1 MQARLLTTAPEKAE
15 ADALILPIFEGQM
28 VLPSEAVALDKKLK
42 GAIAQLLKERE
53 FRGKFMELVPV
64 NNLTTLPSK
73 WTVLIGVGKP
83 EHLDM
88 VRLRNALQAA
98 GRILRKRGHR
108 RVAVVLPK
116 AVAATA
122 GAADV
127 ARAVTEGIGLS
138 NFDVGSLKTRHEHAL
153 THIDALSIIGLD
165 GDTAA
170 SAAMKDAIV
179 LTEATNRIRE
189 WVNAPAN
196 AFTPAVFVDKVRE
209 AVKGTGLD
217 LKVLEVAD
225 MRRLKMGALLAV
237 ARGSEEPAKMIVL
250 RYNASNARIAPKRGS
265 RGAAGPG
272 RRGGPMLAL
281 VGKGITFDSGG
292 ISIKPA
298 QNMEMMKSDMGGGA
312 AVVGAMLAIAE
323 LKPRIDVIGV
333 VPTTEN
339 MPSGKAIKP
348 GDVVTGS
355 GGKTI
360 EIINTDAEGRL
371 ILSDGITYAV
381 KEGATH
387 IVDIA
392 TLTGSIMRTLGPL
405 AIGAFGNDPTL
416 MDLVRRAADLA
427 GERVWELPTWA
438 DYDGLID
445 SEIAD
450 IKNSTVPWAGATTA
464 ALFLREFV
472 EGRPWVHLDIAGSAW
487 QAASE
492 LKTVPKGPTGSG
504 VRVMAQLARLLA
516 ES

>member
-1 MQARLLTTAPEKAE
+1 VK
-15 ADALILPIFEGQM
+15 
-28 VLPSEAVALDKKLK
+28 
-42 GAIAQLLKERE
+42 
-53 FRGKFMELVPV
+53 
-64 NNLTTLPSK
+64 
-73 WTVLIGVGKP
+73 
-83 EHLDM
+83 
-88 VRLRNALQAA
+88 
-98 GRILRKRGHR
+98 
-108 RVAVVLPK
+108 
-116 AVAATA
+116 
-122 GAADV
+122 
-127 ARAVTEGIGLS
+127 
-138 NFDVGSLKTRHEHAL
+138 
-153 THIDALSIIGLD
+153 
-165 GDTAA
+165 
-170 SAAMKDAIV
+170 
-179 LTEATNRIRE
+179 
-189 WVNAPAN
+189 
-196 AFTPAVFVDKVRE
+196 E

-217 LKVLEVAD
+217 LKVLEVDD

-237 ARGSEEPAKMIVL
+237 ARGSDEPAKMIVL
-250 RYNASNARIAPKRGS
+250 RYSSGPK
-265 RGAAGPG
+265 
-272 RRGGPMLAL
+272 GGPTLAL

-323 LKPRIDVIGV
+323 LKPKINVIGI

-381 KEGATH
+381 NEGATH

-392 TLTGSIMRTLGPL
+392 TLTGSIGRTLGPL
-405 AIGAFGNDPTL
+405 AIGAFGNNPAL

-450 IKNSTVPWAGATTA
+450 IKNATVPWAGATTA

-472 EGRPWVHLDIAGSAW
+472 DGRPWVHLDIAGSAW
-487 QAASE
+487 QDASE

-504 VRVMAQLARLLA
+504 VRVMAHLAQLLA
-516 ES
+516 DQ

>member
-1 MQARLLTTAPEKAE
+1 MQARLLNTAPEKAE
-15 ADALILPIFEGQM
+15 VDALILPIFEGQPK
-28 VLPSEAVALDKKLK
+28 VPPEAVALDKKLK
-42 GAIAQLLKERE
+42 GAIAQLLTDGE

-64 NNLTTLPSK
+64 HNLGNAPSK
-73 WTVLIGVGKP
+73 WTVLAGLGKP
-83 EHLDM
+83 EELDP

-98 GRILRKRGHR
+98 GRVLRKRGHR
-108 RVAVVLPK
+108 RVAVILTK
-116 AVAATA
+116 AVATNA
-122 GAADV
+122 GAADM

-138 NFDVGSLKTRHEHAL
+138 NFDTGSLKTRNESAV
-153 THIDALSIIGLD
+153 TQIDALSIIGLD
-165 GDTAA
+165 GEKTAA
-170 SAAMKDAIV
+170 AAVKDGLV
-179 LTEATNRIRE
+179 LAEATNRIRG

-196 AFTPAVFVDKVRE
+196 AFTPTVFVEKVRE

-217 LKVLEVAD
+217 LKVLEVDD

-237 ARGSEEPAKMIVL
+237 ARGSDEPAKMIVL
-250 RYNASNARIAPKRGS
+250 RYG
-265 RGAAGPG
+265 GG
-272 RRGGPMLAL
+272 RKGGPMLAL

-312 AVVGAMLAIAE
+312 AVVGAMLAIGE
-323 LKPRIDVIGV
+323 LKPKINVIGI

-381 KEGATH
+381 NEGATH

-392 TLTGSIMRTLGPL
+392 TLTGSIARTLGPL
-405 AIGAFGNDPTL
+405 AIGAFGNDRAL
-416 MDLVRRAADLA
+416 MDLVRRAGDLA
-427 GERVWELPTWA
+427 GERLWELPTWA

-472 EGRPWVHLDIAGSAW
+472 DGRPWVHLDIAGSAW
-487 QAASE
+487 QNASE

-504 VRVMAQLARLLA
+504 VRVMAHLAQLLA
-516 ES
+516 DQ

>member
-1 MQARLLTTAPEKAE
+1 MQARLVNTAAEKAE
-15 ADALILPIFEGQM
+15 ADALIVPLVEGQTK
-28 VLPSEAVALDKKLK
+28 VPFEAQALDRKLK
-42 GAIAQLLKERE
+42 GAIEQLLKDRE

-64 NNLTTLPSK
+64 HNLDNAASK
-73 WTVLIGVGKP
+73 WTVLVGVGKLDQ
-83 EHLDM
+83 LDM

-98 GRILRKRGHR
+98 GRVLRKRGHR

-116 AVAATA
+116 VVAAQ
-122 GAADV
+122 GSAADL
-127 ARAVTEGIGLS
+127 ARAAAEGIGLS
-138 NFDVGSLKTRHEHAL
+138 NFDVGSLKTRHDHAVTQIESL
-153 THIDALSIIGLD
+153 DIIGLD
-165 GDTAA
+165 SDK
-170 SAAMKDAIV
+170 SATQALKDGLA
-179 LTEATNRIRE
+179 LSDATNRIRE

-196 AFTPAVFVDKVRE
+196 AFTPAVFAEKVKE
-209 AVKGTGLD
+209 SVKGTGLD
-217 LKVLEVAD
+217 LKVLDVED

-237 ARGSEEPAKMIVL
+237 ARGSDEPAKMIVI
-250 RYNASNARIAPKRGS
+250 RYTG
-265 RGAAGPG
+265 G
-272 RRGGPMLAL
+272 RKTGPMLAL

-312 AVVGAMLAIAE
+312 AVVGAILAIAE
-323 LKPRIDVIGV
+323 LKPRINVIGI

-371 ILSDGITYAV
+371 ILSDGITYALN
-381 KEGATH
+381 EGATH

-405 AIGAFGNDPTL
+405 AIGAFSNDAKL
-416 MDLVRRAADLA
+416 MDLVRRAAELA

-438 DYDGLID
+438 DYDGLIE

-450 IKNSTVPWAGATTA
+450 VKNSTVPWAGATTA

-472 EGRPWVHLDIAGSAW
+472 DGRPWVHLDIAGSAW
-487 QAASE
+487 QNASE
-492 LKTVPKGPTGSG
+492 LKTVPRGPTGSG
-504 VRVMAQLARLLA
+504 VRLMAQLARLLA
-516 ES
+516 DH

>member
-1 MQARLLTTAPEKAE
+1 VRFARGGRVQARLLNTAPEKAE
-15 ADALILPIFEGQM
+15 ADALILPIFEGQPK
-28 VLPSEAVALDKKLK
+28 VPPEAVALDKKLK
-42 GAIAQLLKERE
+42 GAIAQLLADRE

-64 NNLTTLPSK
+64 HNLGNAPSK
-73 WTVLIGVGKP
+73 WTVLVGLGKP
-83 EHLDM
+83 EELDL

-98 GRILRKRGHR
+98 GRVLRKRGHR
-108 RVAVVLPK
+108 RVAVILPT
-116 AVAATA
+116 AVAANA
-122 GAADV
+122 GAADM

-138 NFDVGSLKTRHEHAL
+138 NFDTGSLKTRHEQAV
-153 THIDALSIIGLD
+153 TQIDALSIIGLD
-165 GDTAA
+165 GEKSATAA
-170 SAAMKDAIV
+170 VKDGLV
-179 LTEATNRIRE
+179 LAEATNRIRG

-196 AFTPAVFVDKVRE
+196 AFTPTVFVEKVKE

-217 LKVLEVAD
+217 LKVLEVDD

-237 ARGSEEPAKMIVL
+237 ARGSDEPAKMIVL
-250 RYNASNARIAPKRGS
+250 RYG
-265 RGAAGPG
+265 GG
-272 RRGGPMLAL
+272 RKGGPMLAL

-312 AVVGAMLAIAE
+312 AVVGAMMAIAE
-323 LKPRIDVIGV
+323 LKPKINVIGI

-381 KEGATH
+381 NEGATH

-392 TLTGSIMRTLGPL
+392 TLTGSIARTLGPL
-405 AIGAFGNDPTL
+405 AIGAFGNNRAL
-416 MDLVRRAADLA
+416 MDLVRRAGDLA
-427 GERVWELPTWA
+427 GERLWELPTWA

-472 EGRPWVHLDIAGSAW
+472 DGRPWVHLDIAGSAW
-487 QAASE
+487 QNASE

-504 VRVMAQLARLLA
+504 VRVMAHLAQLLA
-516 ES
+516 DQ

>member
-1 MQARLLTTAPEKAE
+1 MQARLLNTAAEKTE
-15 ADALILPIFEGQM
+15 ADALIVPIVEGQTS
-28 VLPSEAVALDKKLK
+28 VPAEAQALDKKLK
-42 GAIAQLLKERE
+42 GAIEQLLKDRE

-64 NNLTTLPSK
+64 HNLNNAASK
-73 WTVLIGVGKP
+73 WTVLVGVGKLDQ
-83 EHLDM
+83 LDM

-98 GRILRKRGHR
+98 GRVLRKRGHR
-108 RVAVVLPK
+108 RVAIVLPK
-116 AVAATA
+116 EVAARA
-122 GAADV
+122 SAADL
-127 ARAVTEGIGLS
+127 ARAATEGIGLS
-138 NFDVGSLKTRHEHAL
+138 NFDVGSLKTRHDHAVTQIDSLSLIGLNGDKYATQALKDAVAL
-153 THIDALSIIGLD
+153 TD
-165 GDTAA
+165 
-170 SAAMKDAIV
+170 
-179 LTEATNRIRE
+179 ATNRIRE

-196 AFTPAVFVDKVRE
+196 AFTPAVFADKVKE
-209 AVKGTGLD
+209 SVKGTALD
-217 LKVLEVAD
+217 LKVLDVDD

-237 ARGSEEPAKMIVL
+237 ARGSDEPAKMIVL
-250 RYNASNARIAPKRGS
+250 RYSGGRKN
-265 RGAAGPG
+265 GPI
-272 RRGGPMLAL
+272 LAL

-323 LKPRIDVIGV
+323 LKPKINVIGI

-381 KEGATH
+381 NEGATH

-405 AIGAFGNDPTL
+405 AIGAFGNDRSL

-438 DYDGLID
+438 DYDGLIE

-472 EGRPWVHLDIAGSAW
+472 DGRPWVHLDIAGSAW
-487 QAASE
+487 QDASE

-504 VRVMAQLARLLA
+504 VRVMAHLAQLLA
-516 ES
+516 GH

>member
-1 MQARLLTTAPEKAE
+1 MQARLLTTAAEKAE
-15 ADALILPIFEGQM
+15 ADALILPIFQGQSK
-28 VLPSEAVALDKKLK
+28 LPPEAAALDKKLK
-42 GAIAQLLKERE
+42 GAISHLLEDRE

-64 NNLTTLPSK
+64 HNLNTLPSK
-73 WTVLIGVGKP
+73 WTVLVGVGKS
-83 EHLDM
+83 EELDM

-98 GRILRKRGHR
+98 GRVLRKRGHR
-108 RVAVVLPK
+108 RVTVILPK
-116 AVAATA
+116 DVAARA
-122 GAADV
+122 SAADV

-138 NFDVGSLKTRHEHAL
+138 NFDIGSLKTRHEHAVTL
-153 THIDALSIIGLD
+153 ISTLSIVGLD
-165 GDTAA
+165 GDKAA

-179 LTEATNRIRE
+179 LSDATNRIRE

-196 AFTPAVFVDKVRE
+196 TFTPTVFVERVKE

-217 LKVLEVAD
+217 LKVLEVDD

-237 ARGSEEPAKMIVL
+237 ARGSDEPAKMMVL
-250 RYNASNARIAPKRGS
+250 RYTG
-265 RGAAGPG
+265 G
-272 RRGGPMLAL
+272 RKGGPMLAL

-298 QNMEMMKSDMGGGA
+298 QNMEKMKSDMGGGA
-312 AVVGAMLAIAE
+312 AVVGAMLAIGALE
-323 LKPRIDVIGV
+323 PKINVIGV

-339 MPSGKAIKP
+339 MPSGHAIKP

-392 TLTGSIMRTLGPL
+392 TLTGSIARTLGPL
-405 AIGAFGNDPTL
+405 GIGAFGNDATL

-427 GERVWELPTWA
+427 GERLWELPTWA
-438 DYDGLID
+438 DYDGLIE

-472 EGRPWVHLDIAGSAW
+472 DGRPWVHLDIAGSAW
-487 QAASE
+487 QDASE
-492 LKTVPKGPTGSG
+492 LKTVPRGPTGSG
-504 VRVMAQLARLLA
+504 VRVMAQLARLLG
-516 ES
+516 EL

>member
-15 ADALILPIFEGQM
+15 ADALILPIFEGQPK
-28 VLPSEAVALDKKLK
+28 LPPEAVSLDKKLK
-42 GAIAQLLKERE
+42 GAISQLLADRE

-64 NNLTTLPSK
+64 HNLSTLPSK
-73 WTVLIGVGKP
+73 WTVLVGVGKSG
-83 EHLDM
+83 ELDM

-98 GRILRKRGHR
+98 GRVLRKRGHR
-108 RVAVVLPK
+108 RIAVILPK
-116 AVAATA
+116 DVAARA
-122 GAADV
+122 SAADV

-138 NFDVGSLKTRHEHAL
+138 NFDVGSLKTRHEHAV
-153 THIDALSIIGLD
+153 TQISALNIVGLN
-165 GDTAA
+165 GDKAA
-170 SAAMKDAIV
+170 AAAVRDAIV
-179 LTEATNRIRE
+179 LADATNRIRE

-196 AFTPAVFVDKVRE
+196 TFTPTVFVEKVKE

-217 LKVLEVAD
+217 LKVLEVDD

-237 ARGSEEPAKMIVL
+237 ARGSDEPAKMIVI
-250 RYNASNARIAPKRGS
+250 RYNASNARIALKRGS
-265 RGAAGPG
+265 RGPAGPV
-272 RRGGPMLAL
+272 LAL

-323 LKPRIDVIGV
+323 LKPKINVIGI

-339 MPSGKAIKP
+339 MPSGHAIKP

-392 TLTGSIMRTLGPL
+392 TLTGSIARTLGPL

-416 MDLVRRAADLA
+416 MDQVRRAADLA
-427 GERVWELPTWA
+427 GERLWELPLWA
-438 DYDGLID
+438 DYDGLMD
-445 SEIAD
+445 SQIAD
-450 IKNSTVPWAGATTA
+450 LKNSGVPWAGATMA
-464 ALFLREFV
+464 AIFLREFV
-472 EGRPWVHLDIAGSAW
+472 DGRPWVHLDIAGSAW
-487 QAASE
+487 QNAPE
-492 LKTVPKGPTGSG
+492 LKAVPPGPSGSG
-504 VRVMAQLARLLA
+504 VRVMAHLAELLA
-516 ES
+516 ER

>member
-1 MQARLLTTAPEKAE
+1 MQARLLNTAAEKAE
-15 ADALILPIFEGQM
+15 VDAVIVPIAEGQTK
-28 VLPSEAVALDKKLK
+28 VPPEAQELDKRLK
-42 GAIAQLLKERE
+42 GAIDKLLKDRE

-64 NNLTTLPSK
+64 HNLDNAASK
-73 WTVLIGVGKP
+73 WTVLVGVGKLDQ
-83 EHLDM
+83 LDM
-88 VRLRNALQAA
+88 VRLRNALQSA
-98 GRILRKRGHR
+98 GRVLRRRGHR
-108 RVAVVLPK
+108 KVALVVPK
-116 AVAATA
+116 TVTA
-122 GAADV
+122 RASAADL
-127 ARAVTEGIGLS
+127 ARAATEGIGLS
-138 NFDVGSLKTRHEHAL
+138 NFDVGSLKTRHDHAV
-153 THIDALSIIGLD
+153 TQIDSLSIIGLN
-165 GDTAA
+165 GDK
-170 SAAMKDAIV
+170 SATQALKDALA
-179 LTEATNRIRE
+179 LTDATNRIRE

-196 AFTPAVFVDKVRE
+196 AFTPAVFAEKVKE

-217 LKVLEVAD
+217 LKVLDAD
-225 MRRLKMGALLAV
+225 EMRRLKMGAMLAV
-237 ARGSEEPAKMIVL
+237 ARGSDEPAKMIVI
-250 RYNASNARIAPKRGS
+250 RYTGGKKS
-265 RGAAGPG
+265 GAL
-272 RRGGPMLAL
+272 LAL

-323 LKPRIDVIGV
+323 MKPKINVIGI

-381 KEGATH
+381 NEGATH

-405 AIGAFGNDPTL
+405 AIGAFSNDGKL
-416 MDLVRRAADLA
+416 MDQVRKAAELA

-438 DYDGLID
+438 DYDGLIE

-472 EGRPWVHLDIAGSAW
+472 DGRPWVHLDIAGSAW
-487 QAASE
+487 QDASE

-504 VRVMAQLARLLA
+504 VRVMAHLAQLLA
-516 ES
+516 EQ

>member
-1 MQARLLTTAPEKAE
+1 MQARLLTTAAEKAE
-15 ADALILPIFEGQM
+15 ADALILPIFEGQSK
-28 VLPSEAVALDKKLK
+28 LPPEAVALDKKLK
-42 GAIAQLLKERE
+42 GAISQLLTDRE

-64 NNLTTLPSK
+64 HNLNTLPSK
-73 WTVLIGVGKP
+73 WTVLVGVGKP
-83 EHLDM
+83 EELDM

-98 GRILRKRGHR
+98 GRVLRKRGHR
-108 RVAVVLPK
+108 RVTVVLSK
-116 AVAATA
+116 EVAARA

-138 NFDVGSLKTRHEHAL
+138 NFDVGSLKTHHEHAV
-153 THIDALSIIGLD
+153 TQISALNIVGLD
-165 GDTAA
+165 GDKAA
-170 SAAMKDAIV
+170 SAAVKDAVV
-179 LTEATNRIRE
+179 LADATNRIRE

-196 AFTPAVFVDKVRE
+196 AFTPTIFVEKVKE

-217 LKVLEVAD
+217 LKVLEVDD

-237 ARGSEEPAKMIVL
+237 ARGSDEPAKMIVL
-250 RYNASNARIAPKRGS
+250 RYSG
-265 RGAAGPG
+265 G
-272 RRGGPMLAL
+272 RKGGPMLAL

-323 LKPRIDVIGV
+323 LEPKVNVIGV

-339 MPSGKAIKP
+339 MPSGRAIKP

-405 AIGAFGNDPTL
+405 AIGAFGNDPPL

-427 GERVWELPTWA
+427 GERMWELPTWA

-487 QAASE
+487 QDASE

>member
-1 MQARLLTTAPEKAE
+1 MQARLLNTAPEKAE
-15 ADALILPIFEGQM
+15 VDALILPIFEGQPK
-28 VLPSEAVALDKKLK
+28 VPPEAVALDKKLK
-42 GAIAQLLKERE
+42 GAIAQLLTDGE

-64 NNLTTLPSK
+64 HNLGNAPSK
-73 WTVLIGVGKP
+73 WTVLAGLGKP
-83 EHLDM
+83 EELDP

-98 GRILRKRGHR
+98 GRVLRKRGHR
-108 RVAVVLPK
+108 RVAVILTK
-116 AVAATA
+116 AVATNA
-122 GAADV
+122 GAADM

-138 NFDVGSLKTRHEHAL
+138 NFDTGSLKTRHEQPV
-153 THIDALSIIGLD
+153 TQIDALSIIGLD
-165 GDTAA
+165 GEKTAA
-170 SAAMKDAIV
+170 AAVKDGLV
-179 LTEATNRIRE
+179 LAEATNRIRG

-196 AFTPAVFVDKVRE
+196 AFTPTVFVEKVRE

-217 LKVLEVAD
+217 LKVLEVDD

-237 ARGSEEPAKMIVL
+237 ARGSDEPAKMIVL
-250 RYNASNARIAPKRGS
+250 RYG
-265 RGAAGPG
+265 GG
-272 RRGGPMLAL
+272 RKGGPMLAL

-312 AVVGAMLAIAE
+312 AVVGAMLAIGE
-323 LKPRIDVIGV
+323 LKPKINVIGI

-381 KEGATH
+381 NEGATH

-392 TLTGSIMRTLGPL
+392 TLTGSIARTLGPL
-405 AIGAFGNDPTL
+405 AIGAFGNDRAL
-416 MDLVRRAADLA
+416 MDLVRRAGDLA
-427 GERVWELPTWA
+427 GERLWELPTWA

-472 EGRPWVHLDIAGSAW
+472 DGRPWVHLDIAGSAW
-487 QAASE
+487 QNASE

-504 VRVMAQLARLLA
+504 VRVMAHLAQLLA
-516 ES
+516 DQ